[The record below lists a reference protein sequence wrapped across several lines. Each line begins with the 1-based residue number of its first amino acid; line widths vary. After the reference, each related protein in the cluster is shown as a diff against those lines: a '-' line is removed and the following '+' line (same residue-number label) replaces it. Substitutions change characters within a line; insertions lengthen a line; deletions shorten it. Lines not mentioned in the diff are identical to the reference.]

1 MTGAIYRGFY
11 RNKLTQRTK
20 DEFDKLEKANPGNFI
35 HRIELIPGM
44 GHGIDYKLTT
54 PWLKQY
60 TRNPYPKHVSWENFE
75 MDGLYRNGFYNLFV
89 EERSNDD
96 TQSRT
101 HYEMDIQEN
110 NISLKIDLVTYK
122 ATEIDPNW
130 GIELDFE
137 KSYQPATKGKVI
149 IYLNDKLVD
158 LNKEITLV
166 VNGKEAFK
174 GKVKPQL
181 KNMVNSCAAFFDPER
196 IYPAAI
202 EVNIA
207 DLQ

>member
-1 MTGAIYRGFY
+1 
-11 RNKLTQRTK
+11 
-20 DEFDKLEKANPGNFI
+20 
-35 HRIELIPGM
+35 
-44 GHGIDYKLTT
+44 
-54 PWLKQY
+54 
-60 TRNPYPKHVSWENFE
+60 

>member
-1 MTGAIYRGFY
+1 
-11 RNKLTQRTK
+11 
-20 DEFDKLEKANPGNFI
+20 
-35 HRIELIPGM
+35 
-44 GHGIDYKLTT
+44 
-54 PWLKQY
+54 
-60 TRNPYPKHVSWENFE
+60 
-75 MDGLYRNGFYNLFV
+75 
-89 EERSNDD
+89 
-96 TQSRT
+96 
-101 HYEMDIQEN
+101 MDIQEN
-110 NISLKIDLVTYK
+110 NISLKVDLVTYK

-174 GKVKPQL
+174 GKVKLQL
-181 KNMVNSCAAFFDPER
+181 KNMVNSCVAFFDPER